1 MNFMEALSKT
11 SLFSL
16 MKNRDLRRIAKLAY
30 HHSFKRGDLIIKKG
44 EVDSRLFVIISDEV
58 EVIKR
63 LGSQNE
69 KSLNI
74 LRSNNYFGEM
84 ALLDDDYVRT
94 ASVAAREDTEVFSLD
109 QWNIRE
115 EIRKKPLIALELLQT
130 LSIRLRSAEELSK
143 LN

>member
-30 HHSFKRGDLIIKKG
+30 HHSFKRGDLIIREG
-44 EVDSRLFVIISDEV
+44 ESNSRLFVIISGEV

-84 ALLDDDYVRT
+84 ALLDNYVRT
-94 ASVAAREDTEVFSLD
+94 ASVVAREDTEALTLD

-115 EIRKKPLIALELLQT
+115 EIKKNPMIAIELLQT
-130 LSIRLRSAEELSK
+130 LSRRLRKAEEHLS
-143 LN
+143 

>member
-1 MNFMEALSKT
+1 MNDMEILSKI
-11 SLFSL
+11 SLFAL
-16 MKNRDLRRIAKLAY
+16 IKKRDLRRIAKLAH
-30 HHSFKRGDLIIKKG
+30 HHSFKRGDLIIREG
-44 EVDSRLFVIISDEV
+44 ESNSRLFVIISGEV

-84 ALLDDDYVRT
+84 ALLDNYVRT
-94 ASVAAREDTEVFSLD
+94 ASVVAREDTEALTLD

-115 EIRKKPLIALELLQT
+115 EIKKNPMIAIELLQT
-130 LSIRLRSAEELSK
+130 LSRRLRKAEEHLS
-143 LN
+143 

>member
-1 MNFMEALSKT
+1 MNDMEILSKI
-11 SLFSL
+11 SLFAL
-16 MKNRDLRRIAKLAY
+16 IKKRDLRRIAKLAH
-30 HHSFKRGDLIIKKG
+30 HHSFKRGDLIIREG
-44 EVDSRLFVIISDEV
+44 ESNSRLFVIISGEV

-84 ALLDDDYVRT
+84 ALLDNYVRT
-94 ASVAAREDTEVFSLD
+94 ASVVAREDTEAITLD

-115 EIRKKPLIALELLQT
+115 EIKKNPMIAIELLQT
-130 LSIRLRSAEELSK
+130 LSRRLRKAEEHLS
-143 LN
+143 

>member
-1 MNFMEALSKT
+1 MNDMEILSKI
-11 SLFSL
+11 SLFAL
-16 MKNRDLRRIAKLAY
+16 IKKRDLRRIAKLAH

-44 EVDSRLFVIISDEV
+44 EIDSRLFVIISDEV

-84 ALLDDDYVRT
+84 ALLDNYVRT
-94 ASVAAREDTEVFSLD
+94 ASVVAREDTEALTLD

-115 EIRKKPLIALELLQT
+115 EIKKNPMIAIELLQT
-130 LSIRLRSAEELSK
+130 LSRRLRKAEEHLS
-143 LN
+143 